1 MSVEILE
8 EGVLIGDPID
18 GWKRVVKKMQV
29 KDTEGNKVMI
39 QKGHGLTNISC
50 RHGSRWIWNPLCISE
65 PCWMKV
71 VYASGCD
78 CDDPPKPYKI
88 QVSRIRKPY
97 FDAIVSGEKGEEL
110 KALSPYWIRRLIE
123 TENPPNV
130 MKFICGKRVHSR
142 KITKIFK
149 DKAKTI
155 LGGVKCKHC
164 GILYTEK
171 EFEKLEL
178 TGHNILWDIDYRR
191 CGECGGEITPIS
203 EQGRIDL
210 QLDMYDGYCIVVK
223 LGEEVKA

>member
-1 MSVEILE
+1 MGSKRAEHFRCCKEYEEDSDTFHCFEEIE
-8 EGVLIGDPID
+8 
-18 GWKRVVKKMQV
+18 
-29 KDTEGNKVMI
+29 I
-39 QKGHGLTNISC
+39 QKGHGMTDVSC
-50 RHGSRWIWNPLCISE
+50 RHGSRWIWLATKNALYGLGALPYWHQVAHA
-65 PCWMKV
+65 P
-71 VYASGCD
+71 GCD
-78 CDDPPKPYKI
+78 CGAPPNPYKI

-97 FDAIVSGEKGEEL
+97 FDAIVSGDKKEEL

-123 TENPPNV
+123 TENPPNI

-142 KITKIFK
+142 KIAKIFK

-155 LGGVKCKHC
+155 LGGVKCEHC
-164 GILYTEK
+164 GTLYTEK

-191 CGECGGEITPIS
+191 CGECGREITPIS

-210 QLDMYDGYCIVVK
+210 QLDEYDGYCIVVK

>member
-1 MSVEILE
+1 MALE
-8 EGVLIGDPID
+8 EGLLTGNPVN
-18 GWKRVVKKMQV
+18 GWERVVKKMQV
-29 KDTEGNKVMI
+29 NIVNAQVMI

-50 RHGSRWIWNPLCISE
+50 RHGSRWIWDPLCTSG
-65 PCWMKV
+65 PCWMQV
-71 VYASGCD
+71 VCASGCD
-78 CDDPPKPYKI
+78 CGTPPNPYKI

-97 FDAIVSGEKGEEL
+97 FDAIVSGDKREEL

-123 TENPPNV
+123 TENPANV

-142 KITKIFK
+142 KIAKIFK

-155 LGGVKCKHC
+155 LGRIKCKHC
-164 GILYTEK
+164 GTLYTEK

-191 CGECGGEITPIS
+191 CGECGREITPIS

>member
-1 MSVEILE
+1 MSEEILE
-8 EGVLIGDPID
+8 EGVLIGNPID
-18 GWKRVVKKMQV
+18 GWERVVNKMQV
-29 KDTEGNKVMI
+29 EEAEGNKAMI
-39 QKGHGLTNISC
+39 QKGHGLTDISC
-50 RHGSRWIWNPLCISE
+50 RHGSRWIWNPLCIPK
-65 PCWMKV
+65 PCWMQAV
-71 VYASGCD
+71 HAPGCD
-78 CDDPPKPYKI
+78 CDAPPKPYKI

-97 FDAIVSGEKGEEL
+97 FNAIVSGDKKEEL

-130 MKFICGKRVHSR
+130 MKFICGKHVHSR

-149 DKAKTI
+149 DKPKTL
-155 LGGVKCKHC
+155 LGGVKCEHC
-164 GILYTEK
+164 GTLYTEK

-191 CGECGGEITPIS
+191 CGECGREITPIS

-210 QLDMYDGYCIVVK
+210 QLDMYDEYCIVVE